1 MSCSSHGIKCYVLLM
16 SSHSYR
22 KIMVQMVSAVSGH
35 KFNMVRER
43 LGEKAELVKF
53 DPWSKFE

>member
-1 MSCSSHGIKCYVLLM
+1 MLCFTDGF
-16 SSHSYR
+16 SHSYR